1 MIYTSLTNLIHLHTH
16 THTHTHMFASIII
29 TTPQGSIILCL
40 IYENN
45 ELSINAKS
53 PIFQCV
59 KSIHILSFSVRYFTA
74 LFRTEYGDLSNTAPF
89 YRLFL
94 ELQNYSCC

>member
-1 MIYTSLTNLIHLHTH
+1 MIYTLLIKLIHLHTH

-45 ELSINAKS
+45 EL
-53 PIFQCV
+53 
-59 KSIHILSFSVRYFTA
+59 
-74 LFRTEYGDLSNTAPF
+74 
-89 YRLFL
+89 
-94 ELQNYSCC
+94 